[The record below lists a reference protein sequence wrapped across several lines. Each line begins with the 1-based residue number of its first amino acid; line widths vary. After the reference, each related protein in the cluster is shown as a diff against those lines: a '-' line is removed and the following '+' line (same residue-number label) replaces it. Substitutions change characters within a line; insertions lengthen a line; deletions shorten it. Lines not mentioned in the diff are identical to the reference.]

1 MSTLRYKWNAT
12 VGNSQEIWNKLKAN
26 RCGSFLFIWLN
37 NLSCLTAQVFR
48 AVKPHRTSTF
58 SESRIPRKRVTF
70 FMNDMKLSVFVKGK
84 SIFNTGIDC
93 FCETTAIYYFSME
106 LITLSSCWKWTHQ
119 VCASCFH
126 LFSFH
131 VYAKSFQIIKNVTHT
146 HTFAPKLHNLLLPLE
161 YVHEYPF
168 NASIQSNFVYVLGN
182 KTYVCSFMV
191 CTSENRH
198 GYRPQGNIEHLFC
211 SKMFPRMYCINI
223 LSIEWKEH
231 TILLFKRIIYVIVV
245 KGNHNKNVT
254 HFFAKQMLFIST
266 NRKRIELFWIIDCL
280 KDCVNI

>member
-1 MSTLRYKWNAT
+1 
-12 VGNSQEIWNKLKAN
+12 
-26 RCGSFLFIWLN
+26 
-37 NLSCLTAQVFR
+37 
-48 AVKPHRTSTF
+48 
-58 SESRIPRKRVTF
+58 
-70 FMNDMKLSVFVKGK
+70 MKLSVFVKGK

-93 FCETTAIYYFSME
+93 FCETTAIYLFFHGIDYIIQLLE
-106 LITLSSCWKWTHQ
+106 VNTSS
-119 VCASCFH
+119 VC
-126 LFSFH
+126 LMFSF
-131 VYAKSFQIIKNVTHT
+131 VFISCVCKIIPNYQKCNTHT

-191 CTSENRH
+191 YTSENRH